1 MGETTQS
8 TLPFIFFTLDGSSSG
23 PCFLTVLPATP
34 REKCQNS
41 SHYVSTFYSKTLL
54 FVFLVDSRNYTF
66 IVPVVRLLLLKYHDT
81 LPLTIYMPTFSAA
94 DRAQQ
99 QAQEDFLELM
109 ETKEF
114 KAMMTQ
120 QIYPGMKQYENAL

>member
-1 MGETTQS
+1 M
-8 TLPFIFFTLDGSSSG
+8 
-23 PCFLTVLPATP
+23 
-34 REKCQNS
+34 
-41 SHYVSTFYSKTLL
+41 
-54 FVFLVDSRNYTF
+54 DSRNYTF

-94 DRAQQ
+94 DRTQQ